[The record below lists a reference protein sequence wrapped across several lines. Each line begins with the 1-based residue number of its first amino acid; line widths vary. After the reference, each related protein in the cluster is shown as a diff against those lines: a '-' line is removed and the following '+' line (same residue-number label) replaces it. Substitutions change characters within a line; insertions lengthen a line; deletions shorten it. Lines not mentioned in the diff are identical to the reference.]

1 MKKVKALITL
11 VMLFLAPSLA
21 LGASGAGYAEAVC
34 PNIFRTNVNYLTE
47 FELLLG
53 VPEGARITSLVPKYV
68 FNSGDT
74 YNLYAYV
81 QSPTEEARIS
91 FNGGIIK
98 EPFVGDPA
106 NVTFSMKFIKV
117 AASQEAVIPVIY
129 GGKCSL
135 VVNWEVPEVPIVLEN
150 TPITGP
156 KEIIVKKTEKYTV
169 SVPKATTYF
178 TTVSDPLIC
187 EIVGAKDDSTVFIK
201 GLKLGQCK
209 IKRDAWIASD
219 PKVQVVTDE
228 LSVEVVLSEE
238 AKRAAGVQ
246 AAINMLLLPEK

>member
-11 VMLFLAPSLA
+11 VTLFLAPSLTNA
-21 LGASGAGYAEAVC
+21 DRGAGYAEAVC
-34 PNIFRTNVNYLTE
+34 PNIFLSNLTHLIE
-47 FELLLG
+47 FERLLG
-53 VPEGARITSLVPKYV
+53 VPEGARITSLYPRYV
-68 FNSGDT
+68 FNSGDIYT
-74 YNLYAYV
+74 NFYAYIR
-81 QSPTEEARIS
+81 SPTKEARIFS
-91 FNGGIIK
+91 NGGRI
-98 EPFVGDPA
+98 EDPFLGDPA
-106 NVTFSMKFIKV
+106 NVNFSMKFIKMS
-117 AASQEAVIPVIY
+117 ATQEAIIPAIY
-129 GGKCSL
+129 GGKCTL
-135 VVNWEVPEVPIVLEN
+135 IVNWETPIVLEN
-150 TPITGP
+150 TPIKGP
-156 KEIIVKKTEKYTV
+156 EEIIVKKTEKYTV